1 MQSETTFFRARATIS
16 DGRTLRMLLSVSLLA
31 AIAGC
36 ATDPSPR
43 APIDTPGRAGQPDE
57 SARAAQPTPV
67 KPVRPHESTRAP
79 AHPPAKSVQG
89 PALLERLIP
98 SNVANRPE
106 WAAEI
111 YSAFIALRIAPT
123 AENMCAV
130 IAVTEQESGFR
141 ADPSVP
147 GLSDI
152 AWKEMEK
159 QRERIGVPKV
169 VVQTALKLQSSD
181 GKSYSERLDTVK
193 TERQLSDLYEDFIG
207 KVPMGKTFFSNRNP
221 VRTGGPMQVSVAFA
235 EKHAASRTYPY
246 AASGSIRQEVF
257 TRRGGIYFGV
267 AHLLDYPTSYNSHIY
282 RFADFNAGQF
292 ASRNAAFQNA
302 VTLASGTPLD
312 LDGDVLRY
320 EQGQPV
326 AQPSNTE
333 LAARALAARLDM
345 SASEIR
351 RDLERGT
358 AQEFERTRVFLRV
371 FALADRLSVKPVPRA
386 LVPSIVLHSPKFTRK
401 LTTAWYASRVDD
413 RNRRCLARAADAGAA
428 NRDDH

>member
-221 VRTGGPMQVSVAFA
+221 VRTGGPMQVMLRQDRFVRRCSRVA
-235 EKHAASRTYPY
+235 AAS
-246 AASGSIRQEVF
+246 
-257 TRRGGIYFGV
+257 
-267 AHLLDYPTSYNSHIY
+267 
-282 RFADFNAGQF
+282 
-292 ASRNAAFQNA
+292 
-302 VTLASGTPLD
+302 TLASRICSTTPL
-312 LDGDVLRY
+312 R
-320 EQGQPV
+320 
-326 AQPSNTE
+326 T
-333 LAARALAARLDM
+333 
-345 SASEIR
+345 IR
-351 RDLERGT
+351 T
-358 AQEFERTRVFLRV
+358 
-371 FALADRLSVKPVPRA
+371 
-386 LVPSIVLHSPKFTRK
+386 SIVSPTSTQDNSQAATQ
-401 LTTAWYASRVDD
+401 LSRTP
-413 RNRRCLARAADAGAA
+413 
-428 NRDDH
+428 

>member
-1 MQSETTFFRARATIS
+1 LPLA
-16 DGRTLRMLLSVSLLA
+16 LLLA

-43 APIDTPGRAGQPDE
+43 VAIDTPVR
-57 SARAAQPTPV
+57 SASQEDPVRAAAPAPA
-67 KPVRPHESTRAP
+67 KPARPHEPPRVP

-98 SNVANRPE
+98 SNVANRAE
-106 WAAEI
+106 WATEI
-111 YSAFIALRIAPT
+111 YSAFTALRIAPT

-169 VVQTALKLQSSD
+169 VVQTALKMQSSD

-193 TERQLSDLYEDFIG
+193 TERQLSELYDDFIG

-246 AASGSIRQEVF
+246 PASGSIRHEVF

-267 AHLLDYPTSYNSHIY
+267 AHLLDYPTSYNTHIY

-333 LAARALAARLDM
+333 LAARALGARLDM
-345 SASEIR
+345 SPSEIR
-351 RDLERGT
+351 RDLEHGT
-358 AQEFERTRVFLRV
+358 GQEFERTRLYVRV
-371 FALADRLSVKPVPRA
+371 FALADKLSIKPVPRA